1 MLYLSSGVL
10 LVGSSENQLEGFG
23 EEDRR
28 CRSLKSFSKQFLS
41 LHRQPKTAPKERA
54 YPIFVASEQD
64 LDTSVYKRV
73 FKPPRLNHK
82 YRVCSLFGCVSFAC
96 GNQKLIYRITYSL
109 YFLRS
114 LSRQLIVI
122 FVPSASYS
130 VSFTVAFSLK

>member
-1 MLYLSSGVL
+1 MLYLSLRVL

-54 YPIFVASEQD
+54 YSIFVASEQD

-73 FKPPRLNHK
+73 FKPPRLK
-82 YRVCSLFGCVSFAC
+82 S
-96 GNQKLIYRITYSL
+96 QI
-109 YFLRS
+109 
-114 LSRQLIVI
+114 
-122 FVPSASYS
+122 
-130 VSFTVAFSLK
+130 

>member
-28 CRSLKSFSKQFLS
+28 CRSLKSFSKQFLIAAGK
-41 LHRQPKTAPKERA
+41 RDAPKERA

-73 FKPPRLNHK
+73 FKPPRLK
-82 YRVCSLFGCVSFAC
+82 S
-96 GNQKLIYRITYSL
+96 QI
-109 YFLRS
+109 
-114 LSRQLIVI
+114 
-122 FVPSASYS
+122 
-130 VSFTVAFSLK
+130 